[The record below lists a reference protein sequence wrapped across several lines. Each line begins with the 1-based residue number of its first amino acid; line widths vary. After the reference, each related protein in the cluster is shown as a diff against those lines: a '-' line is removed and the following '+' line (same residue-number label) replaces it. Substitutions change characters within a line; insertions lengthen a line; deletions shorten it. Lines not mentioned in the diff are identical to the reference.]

1 MHYQTEQRQW
11 DQQYEAQ
18 IAQLKHWTNLQKM
31 NFLHF
36 QLQLKREK
44 KKSGQ
49 SSKKTKKKSFMRS
62 KKKGEI
68 SQDETLDKTLDEM

>member
-1 MHYQTEQRQW
+1 
-11 DQQYEAQ
+11 
-18 IAQLKHWTNLQKM
+18 M

-68 SQDETLDKTLDEM
+68 SQDETLDKTLNEMQVDKISDLDEVDNDM